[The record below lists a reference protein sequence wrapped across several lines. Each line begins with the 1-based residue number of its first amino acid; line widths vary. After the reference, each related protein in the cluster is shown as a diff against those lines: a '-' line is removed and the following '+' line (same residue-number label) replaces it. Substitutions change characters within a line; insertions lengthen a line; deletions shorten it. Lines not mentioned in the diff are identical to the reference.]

1 MYKIDIYDM
10 VWKKIEDRTLDQ
22 TIFNDENIN
31 ESLIHEY
38 VLMQLSNARQC
49 NAHTKTR
56 WEVKSS
62 WRKLYRQKWTGR
74 ARVWDSA
81 SPIRRWWWVA
91 FWPRNTVNYTKSMPK
106 KMKRKALCGALTV
119 AVKEW
124 RIICLNKYSNEEIK
138 TKKAFDVLS
147 KLKIESE
154 KILLI
159 VNPDDIIAK
168 KSFRNISN
176 VKYISSDYINVTDL
190 LSHKKILFLS
200 NALDNVEKKL
210 SK

>member
-10 VWKKIEDRTLDQ
+10 VWKKIEDRELDQ

-56 WEVKSS
+56 WEVRSS
-62 WRKLYRQKWTGR
+62 WRKLFRQKWTGR

-91 FWPRNTVNYTKSMPK
+91 FWPRNNVNYTKSMPK
-106 KMKRKALCGALTV
+106 KMRKKALCWALTV
-119 AVKEW
+119 AAKEW
-124 RIICLNKYSNEEIK
+124 KILCLNEYSNQEIK
-138 TKKAFDVLS
+138 TKKAAEVLF
-147 KLKIESE
+147 KLWIESQ
-154 KILLI
+154 KILL
-159 VNPDDIIAK
+159 VVDSKDIIIQ
-168 KSFRNISN
+168 KSFRNIPSL
-176 VKYISSDYINVTDL
+176 KYTLSDYLNVVDL
-190 LSHKKILFLS
+190 LSYKKILFLS
-200 NALDNVEKKL
+200 NALDNIEKSL